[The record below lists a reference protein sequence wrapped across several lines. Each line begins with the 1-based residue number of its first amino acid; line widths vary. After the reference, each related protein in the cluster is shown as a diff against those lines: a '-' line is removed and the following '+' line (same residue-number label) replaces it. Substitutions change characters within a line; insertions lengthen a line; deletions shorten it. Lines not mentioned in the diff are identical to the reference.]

1 MLVAPQGFHQ
11 HVAAGRAGLVQLPH
25 GAPAN
30 AALQAAAPRRELKS
44 TRRRACRKVARA
56 CRACCSSAYAEDRRR
71 FLLNYVQ
78 HCDDPGVIIESFL
91 EHAPTQA
98 RSPVHASTARHCRG
112 LRVLMP
118 AQEQACCSP

>member
-1 MLVAPQGFHQ
+1 MQSMLQQRIRRWVNKQY
-11 HVAAGRAGLVQLPH
+11 VLVGVQVP
-25 GAPAN
+25 
-30 AALQAAAPRRELKS
+30 ELYYS
-44 TRRRACRKVARA
+44 FIH
-56 CRACCSSAYAEDRRR
+56 AEDRRR

-112 LRVLMP
+112 LRALMP